1 MILAVEIL
9 SIIFMSLFIFTGIW
23 GFVIVIKMHNQ
34 LKYRNYILEKLSQN
48 VYLIASKI
56 NNVDSARSFSD
67 ESAALIKD
75 ELEHTSSNISKFKK

>member
-1 MILAVEIL
+1 MILAVEII

-48 VYLIASKI
+48 IYLIASKI
-56 NNVDSARSFSD
+56 NNVESDVSFPD
-67 ESAALIKD
+67 ESASLIKD
-75 ELEHTSSNISKFKK
+75 ELDHVSSNISKFKK